1 MHSPFP
7 YESFALGQS
16 FFGRENELRQLG
28 KIANSSNNMLIH
40 SKRRMGKTSLTLQ
53 FFETLK
59 DMQSIYI
66 DIFDITSPEDFAR
79 LLLKSIAQKQQ
90 GDIKTVISKL
100 SNLFSRI
107 RFGVEVD
114 PQTGSIEYLPKIKE
128 LSFEE
133 AIDEAFI
140 GLRQMQ
146 KSSKIILAIDEFQQ
160 ISLFKEKKID
170 ALLRKYIQ
178 ENLNISYL
186 FLGSKRHILF
196 ELFAYKSPLYEMAT
210 QMELGPIALE
220 DYEMYLQKHLDI
232 SKDLIKYLYDLTSQE
247 TKLMQHVCHILYR
260 DSNQNPISKENIDV
274 AIKEVVLSKDSS
286 YGVLFDR
293 LTLNKKKAF
302 KILCLYDSNYFRKEV
317 LNRFD
322 ITRQSLVSA
331 LNGLL
336 NDEIIDK
343 DNGEWFIP
351 DRALE
356 LWGKYRF

>member
-1 MHSPFP
+1 
-7 YESFALGQS
+7 LL
-16 FFGRENELRQLG
+16 ELK
-28 KIANSSNNMLIH
+28 KITASSNNMLIH
-40 SKRRMGKTSLTLQ
+40 SKRRMGKSSLILQ

-59 DMQSIYI
+59 DAQCIYV

-133 AIDEAFI
+133 AIDEAFV
-140 GLRQMQ
+140 GLKQMQ
-146 KSSKIILAIDEFQQ
+146 KSSQVILAIDEFQQ
-160 ISLFKEKKID
+160 IALFKDKRID
-170 ALLRKYIQ
+170 ALLRKYMQ
-178 ENLNISYL
+178 ENLNISYI

-196 ELFAYKSPLYEMAT
+196 DLFMYKSPLYAMAT
-210 QMELGPIALE
+210 QMELGPIALK
-220 DYEMYLQKHLDI
+220 DYEEYLQKHLNI
-232 SKDLIKYLYDLTSQE
+232 SKELIAYMNNLTSQE
-247 TKLMQHVCHILYR
+247 TKLMQHVCHILHR
-260 DSNQNPISKENIDV
+260 DSHQNTISKDDIDN
-274 AIKEVVLSKDSS
+274 ALKEVVLSKDSS
-286 YGVLFDR
+286 YGVLFDS

-302 KILCLYDSNYFRKEV
+302 KILCLYEGNYFKKEI

-331 LNGLL
+331 LNGLFK
-336 NDEIIDK
+336 DEIIDK
-343 DNGEWFIP
+343 DKGQWFIP

-356 LWGKYRF
+356 LWGKFRFSSI